1 MRPRYPS
8 GPANDVT
15 SLECRVGVSSWSV
28 ELECRVGVSSWS
40 VEESELSPKWD
51 TAFLGVIFRPGS
63 GDQGRRP
70 CGRYRSGRVR
80 SGLAAD
86 HTHSVDPFVDGFVGQ
101 GRGVPFHGAADGDP
115 GVDLTGAVAGFH
127 EFLSLIH
134 I

>member
-28 ELECRVGVSSWS
+28 ELECRVGVSRNRNCRRNGTQLSS
-40 VEESELSPKWD
+40 VSHFALARATRAGDRADD
-51 TAFLGVIFRPGS
+51 T
-63 GDQGRRP
+63 
-70 CGRYRSGRVR
+70 GRVG

-127 EFLSLIH
+127 EF
-134 I
+134 